1 MNKKK
6 IYGPLARF
14 LRAGVRPFLH
24 RWDTSGAQKAQPPA
38 VYVVHHRNMSGPVHT
53 LALLPDEPRPW
64 VLHVFLD
71 RHECFAQ
78 YYGYTFRKR
87 FGWPAP
93 AAWAAAGVL
102 SLTVPAVVR
111 SFGAIPVYRSLKETR
126 DMMEQSAQALLRGE
140 SIMLCPDVAY
150 DSAAPATG
158 EIYKGF
164 LQLEKLYHAGTG
176 AHLRF
181 VPVYC
186 GKTKRI
192 VTGEPV
198 CFSDGAP
205 FRTQREE
212 VAGRIVDGLNA
223 LAAACGELEREAAEK
238 ILSFLDEK
246 ELKNK
251 SGLLV
256 AHGETVRA
264 AAYEKLGLKGETACF
279 QVIYTSKSLRSLKGE
294 LNFRIPDRAEIERIK
309 SEYHLESPENIE
321 MLCSERKIWCGFLKS
336 GEFVGFI
343 GRHPEGSM
351 GLLQVFS
358 EYRRQG
364 YGEELE
370 SFMINRFL
378 EEGRVPY
385 AHIIVDNEKSM
396 NLQKKLGYEVADKK
410 IYWLFE
416 K

>member
-1 MNKKK
+1 MEAEADKCRGFDAGDPARQSRAGSGKISAPVGPVTGQRGFAAGEMEAEADKCPQHAAGREDGGRGGGAVNKKK

-102 SLTVPAVVR
+102 SLAVPAVVR

-126 DMMEQSAQALLRGE
+126 DMMEQSVQALLRGE

-192 VTGEPV
+192 VTGKPV

-238 ILSFLDEK
+238 S
-246 ELKNK
+246 
-251 SGLLV
+251 
-256 AHGETVRA
+256 
-264 AAYEKLGLKGETACF
+264 
-279 QVIYTSKSLRSLKGE
+279 
-294 LNFRIPDRAEIERIK
+294 
-309 SEYHLESPENIE
+309 
-321 MLCSERKIWCGFLKS
+321 
-336 GEFVGFI
+336 
-343 GRHPEGSM
+343 
-351 GLLQVFS
+351 
-358 EYRRQG
+358 
-364 YGEELE
+364 
-370 SFMINRFL
+370 
-378 EEGRVPY
+378 
-385 AHIIVDNEKSM
+385 
-396 NLQKKLGYEVADKK
+396 
-410 IYWLFE
+410 
-416 K
+416 

>member
-212 VAGRIVDGLNA
+212 VAGRLVDGLHA

-238 ILSFLDEK
+238 S
-246 ELKNK
+246 
-251 SGLLV
+251 
-256 AHGETVRA
+256 
-264 AAYEKLGLKGETACF
+264 
-279 QVIYTSKSLRSLKGE
+279 
-294 LNFRIPDRAEIERIK
+294 
-309 SEYHLESPENIE
+309 
-321 MLCSERKIWCGFLKS
+321 
-336 GEFVGFI
+336 
-343 GRHPEGSM
+343 
-351 GLLQVFS
+351 
-358 EYRRQG
+358 
-364 YGEELE
+364 
-370 SFMINRFL
+370 
-378 EEGRVPY
+378 
-385 AHIIVDNEKSM
+385 
-396 NLQKKLGYEVADKK
+396 
-410 IYWLFE
+410 
-416 K
+416 

>member
-102 SLTVPAVVR
+102 SLAVPAVVR

-158 EIYKGF
+158 EIDRPDGGKILLSVAGAADAV
-164 LQLEKLYHAGTG
+164 LCGRVGGVHRAAHGRHAGQAAGGRASGRGQLPG
-176 AHLRF
+176 AA
-181 VPVYC
+181 
-186 GKTKRI
+186 
-192 VTGEPV
+192 
-198 CFSDGAP
+198 S
-205 FRTQREE
+205 
-212 VAGRIVDGLNA
+212 
-223 LAAACGELEREAAEK
+223 
-238 ILSFLDEK
+238 
-246 ELKNK
+246 
-251 SGLLV
+251 
-256 AHGETVRA
+256 
-264 AAYEKLGLKGETACF
+264 LGV
-279 QVIYTSKSLRSLKGE
+279 Q
-294 LNFRIPDRAEIERIK
+294 
-309 SEYHLESPENIE
+309 
-321 MLCSERKIWCGFLKS
+321 
-336 GEFVGFI
+336 
-343 GRHPEGSM
+343 
-351 GLLQVFS
+351 
-358 EYRRQG
+358 
-364 YGEELE
+364 
-370 SFMINRFL
+370 
-378 EEGRVPY
+378 
-385 AHIIVDNEKSM
+385 
-396 NLQKKLGYEVADKK
+396 
-410 IYWLFE
+410 
-416 K
+416 

>member
-140 SIMLCPDVAY
+140 SSAESRNGAKALLEQLGLGKRLDHLPAQLSGGEQQRVALARAFNGRPDVLFA
-150 DSAAPATG
+150 DEPTG
-158 EIYKGF
+158 NLDRQTGDKIADLLFSLNREHGTTLIMVTHD
-164 LQLEKLYHAGTG
+164 LQLA
-176 AHLRF
+176 ARCDRCLRL
-181 VPVYC
+181 VN
-186 GKTKRI
+186 G
-192 VTGEPV
+192 
-198 CFSDGAP
+198 
-205 FRTQREE
+205 QLQEE
-212 VAGRIVDGLNA
+212 A
-223 LAAACGELEREAAEK
+223 
-238 ILSFLDEK
+238 
-246 ELKNK
+246 
-251 SGLLV
+251 
-256 AHGETVRA
+256 
-264 AAYEKLGLKGETACF
+264 
-279 QVIYTSKSLRSLKGE
+279 
-294 LNFRIPDRAEIERIK
+294 
-309 SEYHLESPENIE
+309 
-321 MLCSERKIWCGFLKS
+321 
-336 GEFVGFI
+336 
-343 GRHPEGSM
+343 
-351 GLLQVFS
+351 
-358 EYRRQG
+358 
-364 YGEELE
+364 
-370 SFMINRFL
+370 
-378 EEGRVPY
+378 
-385 AHIIVDNEKSM
+385 
-396 NLQKKLGYEVADKK
+396 
-410 IYWLFE
+410 
-416 K
+416 

>member
-1 MNKKK
+1 MNKED
-6 IYGPLARF
+6 IRAAGAHAPASARF
-14 LRAGVRPFLH
+14 CTDGI
-24 RWDTSGAQKAQPPA
+24 PPA
-38 VYVVHHRNMSGPVHT
+38 RRKRTARRYVVHHRNMSGPVHT

-192 VTGEPV
+192 VTGNRSARRRAVP
-198 CFSDGAP
+198 P
-205 FRTQREE
+205 QR
-212 VAGRIVDGLNA
+212 RKWPDA
-223 LAAACGELEREAAEK
+223 L
-238 ILSFLDEK
+238 
-246 ELKNK
+246 
-251 SGLLV
+251 
-256 AHGETVRA
+256 
-264 AAYEKLGLKGETACF
+264 
-279 QVIYTSKSLRSLKGE
+279 
-294 LNFRIPDRAEIERIK
+294 
-309 SEYHLESPENIE
+309 
-321 MLCSERKIWCGFLKS
+321 
-336 GEFVGFI
+336 
-343 GRHPEGSM
+343 
-351 GLLQVFS
+351 
-358 EYRRQG
+358 
-364 YGEELE
+364 
-370 SFMINRFL
+370 
-378 EEGRVPY
+378 
-385 AHIIVDNEKSM
+385 
-396 NLQKKLGYEVADKK
+396 
-410 IYWLFE
+410 
-416 K
+416 